1 MAQPEDLHRPA
12 LAAEC
17 SPDADALPTCGAARP
32 GALCEADG
40 ECGTLKVL
48 NNCGGWRDVYVREA
62 CAASLDD
69 AAFALPPAQ
78 PAAAAVGAAA
88 AAILLVVGAAAALLL
103 RRRRR
108 QSAAP
113 TAAAATRTRAPA
125 PGPKTEALVAREPL

>member
-1 MAQPEDLHRPA
+1 MPPA
-12 LAAEC
+12 
-17 SPDADALPTCGAARP
+17 P

-48 NNCGGWRDVYVREA
+48 NNCGGWRDVYLREA

-69 AAFALPPAQ
+69 AAFALPPADAQ
-78 PAAAAVGAAA
+78 PAAAAAGAAA

-108 QSAAP
+108 QAP
-113 TAAAATRTRAPA
+113 RRRPPPRRAPRAPA